1 MKIEEYLEKTGFAF
15 MQVSYKLLFN
25 HVKLIIRFIS
35 DVTDSSEFRY
45 LFRFC
50 TDILHFRMKES
61 AKYYQDL
68 LNEKEGVKGRP
79 VRLVIMNI

>member
-35 DVTDSSEFRY
+35 DVTDSS
-45 LFRFC
+45 
-50 TDILHFRMKES
+50 DIHLDFVLIF
-61 AKYYQDL
+61 YIL
-68 LNEKEGVKGRP
+68 G
-79 VRLVIMNI
+79 